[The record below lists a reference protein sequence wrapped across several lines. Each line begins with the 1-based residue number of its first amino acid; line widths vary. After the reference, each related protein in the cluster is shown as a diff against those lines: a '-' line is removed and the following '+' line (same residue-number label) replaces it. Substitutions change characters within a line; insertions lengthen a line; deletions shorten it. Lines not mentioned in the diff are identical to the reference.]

1 MIAFGLKQQ
10 GIEPIILTPTG
21 VAAFPI
27 GGQTIH
33 KFFGISVSDQVFNPI
48 RLADFLKIHK
58 DIAFLID
65 EISMVSG
72 QLINKMSEAVAAALK
87 KPLHFGG
94 MLTILF
100 GGLGQ
105 LQPIRAVEGGHFF
118 DSYVIRG
125 SIRITLTLQQR
136 QIATDTH
143 FQAFLRKIRIGITD
157 DTVVQY
163 IMQHRRDD
171 RDIPL
176 AVMRLFTSRTEVQD
190 YIHVL

>member
-1 MIAFGLKQQ
+1 
-10 GIEPIILTPTG
+10 
-21 VAAFPI
+21 
-27 GGQTIH
+27 
-33 KFFGISVSDQVFNPI
+33 
-48 RLADFLKIHK
+48 
-58 DIAFLID
+58 
-65 EISMVSG
+65 
-72 QLINKMSEAVAAALK
+72 MSEAVAATLK

-100 GGLGQ
+100 DGLGQ
-105 LQPIRAVEGGHFF
+105 LQPIRVVEDGHFF

-125 SIRITLTLQQR
+125 SIRITLTLRQR

-143 FQAFLRKIRIGITD
+143 SQAFLRKIRIGITD

-176 AVMRLFTSRTEVQD
+176 AVMCSFTSRTEVQD